1 MGSVNK
7 VILLGRVGKS
17 PDIRSMQSGKEV
29 ASFSLATSEKWR
41 DKSTGEQKEN
51 TQWHNVVIFSE
62 GLVKIVKQY
71 VKKGSQLYIEGSLK
85 TRKWTK
91 DGRDNYITEI
101 VLQGFGGVLQILDSK
116 SDVRE
121 NRTTEKAPSQSKYGD
136 DIPNDE
142 IPF

>member
-1 MGSVNK
+1 MNGINK
-7 VILLGRVGKS
+7 VILIGRVGKA
-17 PDIRSMQSGKEV
+17 PDIRSMQSGKDV

-51 TQWHNVVIFSE
+51 THWHNVVIFSE
-62 GLVKIVKQY
+62 GLVNVVKQY

-85 TRKWTK
+85 TRKWSK

-116 SDVRE
+116 PTTEKSSA
-121 NRTTEKAPSQSKYGD
+121 TEKAPSRSSYSD
-136 DIPNDE
+136 DIDDDE